1 MTLVRSSRDVAGV
14 LTLRDDKSILSAV
27 VTTTLSS
34 SSDIVEVDG
43 EGVIRLSF
51 SVLNLDTPK
60 LLNVVHVFVSMS
72 P

>member
-1 MTLVRSSRDVAGV
+1 V